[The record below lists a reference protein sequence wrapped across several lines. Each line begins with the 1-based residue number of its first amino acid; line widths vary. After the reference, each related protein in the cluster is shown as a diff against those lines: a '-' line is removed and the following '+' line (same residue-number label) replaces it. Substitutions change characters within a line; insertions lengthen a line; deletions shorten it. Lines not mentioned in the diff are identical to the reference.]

1 MRVIMPDHHMTFCCV
16 MRSLKRFGIE
26 YQYSRYEWSMTWSV
40 PFLNSSPRFV
50 CVFFDVLGF
59 VARVCARIVWCV
71 NIRVR
76 YEICKRSAP
85 QREGDTCED
94 SSEIR
99 EATKTFTHPRSFA
112 RMKVWEDE
120 EGRGLYVVNTLGSL
134 AASNKPYM
142 PPAGL
147 LLYLFG
153 VYLSDI
159 GVGVAV

>member
-1 MRVIMPDHHMTFCCV
+1 
-16 MRSLKRFGIE
+16 
-26 YQYSRYEWSMTWSV
+26 
-40 PFLNSSPRFV
+40 
-50 CVFFDVLGF
+50 
-59 VARVCARIVWCV
+59 
-71 NIRVR
+71 
-76 YEICKRSAP
+76 
-85 QREGDTCED
+85 
-94 SSEIR
+94 
-99 EATKTFTHPRSFA
+99 
-112 RMKVWEDE
+112 MKVWEDE